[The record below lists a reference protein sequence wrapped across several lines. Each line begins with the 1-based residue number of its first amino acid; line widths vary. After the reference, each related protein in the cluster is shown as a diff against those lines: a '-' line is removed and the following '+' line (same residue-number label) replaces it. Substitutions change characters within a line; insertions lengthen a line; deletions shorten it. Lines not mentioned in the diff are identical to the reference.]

1 MEKQDIEM
9 FDVLDEDG
17 HKTGEQVNRRIAH
30 EKGILHGASHI
41 FVYRVRNNKIEVLLQ
56 RRSSNKDS
64 FPNCLDTSSAGH
76 VEAGMNFDDTALKE
90 LREELGI
97 IVDANEIHYEYKMR
111 YASIDEFY
119 GKIFNNQEIIY
130 IYTLKKDIDVSDLK
144 LQKEEVSDAIWLDG
158 DYIADRLDQQDKEF
172 CIFEDEYDKV
182 LQMIKE
188 REYDHG

>member
-1 MEKQDIEM
+1 MDKQDIEM

-17 HKTGEQVNRRIAH
+17 HKTGEKINRREAH

-41 FVYRVRNNKIEVLLQ
+41 FIYRVKNHKIEVLLQ

-97 IVDANEIHYEYKMR
+97 IVDASEIHYEYKMR
-111 YASIDEFY
+111 YSSIDKFY
-119 GKIFNNQEIIY
+119 EKIFNNQEIIY
-130 IYTLKKDIDVSDLK
+130 IYTLKKDIDISELK
-144 LQKEEVSDAIWLDG
+144 LQKEEVSDAVWLDG
-158 DYIADRLDQQDKEF
+158 DEISDRLHHKDPEF

-182 LQMIKE
+182 LKIIKE
-188 REYDHG
+188 REYNNL